1 MSNATQRFMSP
12 EVALE
17 DGTPPMSQR
26 IRTTQTASHWGVYN
40 VETDSRGRVLRTT
53 PFDADLDPASY
64 LSSLPDTV
72 RSPLR
77 IDRPYVRSGYL
88 RGKETKRNRGG
99 DAFVPVSWD
108 EALELI
114 ASELQRVKAQ
124 HGNEAIYGG
133 SYGWASAGRLHH
145 SPSVLKRFL
154 GLHGGYVDKRGNHS
168 FGAALQIMPYV
179 LGRSDIGE
187 LVVPWS
193 EIVEETEV
201 VVMFG
206 GSSLKNMQID
216 SGGAVVHENADW
228 FRRATQAKLRFVN
241 IGPSRNDMPA
251 DVAAEWIPIRPNTD
265 VALMLGL
272 AHTLSSEGLCDREF
286 LSKYC
291 EGYERFEA
299 YLTGTTGG
307 PAHDAQWASGI
318 TGAPIEVIKQLAR
331 TMARSRTLVTTG
343 WAVQRADHG
352 EQPVWM
358 TVTLAAMLGQIGL
371 PGRGFSLGFGSVNG
385 STRQHRTDLPKPSFP
400 LGPNPVKAYV
410 PVGRVADMLLRPGEQ
425 ISYDGKTVTYPDIRL
440 LYSVGGNPFHH
451 NGNLNRFLEGWQKPE
466 TIIVHEPWWNPAS
479 KHADIVLPATTT
491 MERNDIL
498 AQDYAPYWIAM
509 KQVIEPVGEA
519 RNDFDI
525 MANLAERLGF
535 GHAYTEGRN
544 EFGWLRHMYEGARAQ
559 LQARGFEVPDFESF
573 WAAGRFEVPA
583 PTKTKCLLGEFRTDP
598 QAHRLSTPSG
608 KIEIYSAKVASYN
621 YSDCPPQPTWLEPAE
636 WLGSPKATQF
646 PLHMLSCQPKSR
658 LHSQLDHSPES
669 RQSKVAGREALSMNP
684 HDAAA
689 RQLAAGDVVRVFNG
703 RGEFLASVKIADHLV
718 AGVVQIATGAWY
730 DPVVGGQPGSLEKH
744 GNPNMVTL
752 DTGTS
757 QLAQSPVAQT
767 VLVQVERH
775 ASPPTVTAF
784 DPPTF
789 ARR

>member
-1 MSNATQRFMSP
+1 MTY
-12 EVALE
+12 
-17 DGTPPMSQR
+17 R

-40 VETDSRGRVLRTT
+40 VQTDSRGQVVRTT
-53 PFDADLDPASY
+53 PFDADRHPPSY

-77 IDRPYVRSGYL
+77 IDRPHVRRGYL
-88 RGKETKRNRGG
+88 RGNERARNRGG

-145 SPSVLKRFL
+145 APSVLKRFL

-179 LGRSDIGE
+179 LGRSDINE

-193 EIVEETEV
+193 EVVEEAEV

-206 GSSLKNMQID
+206 GASLKNTQID
-216 SGGAVVHENADW
+216 SGGAVVHENPDW
-228 FRRATQAKLRFVN
+228 FRRAAQAKLRFVN
-241 IGPSRNDMPA
+241 IGPSRNDIPA

-265 VALMLGL
+265 VALMLGI
-272 AHTLSSEGLCDREF
+272 AHTLSSEGLCDRAF
-286 LSKYC
+286 LSTYC

-299 YLTGTTGG
+299 YLTGANGG
-307 PAHDAQWASGI
+307 PARDAHWASGI
-318 TGAPIEVIKQLAR
+318 TGAPAEVIEQLAR
-331 TMARSRTLVTTG
+331 TMARSRTLVTTS
-343 WAVQRADHG
+343 WSVQRADHG

-371 PGRGFSLGFGSVNG
+371 PGRGFSLGFGAVNG
-385 STRQHRTDLPKPSFP
+385 TTRLHRIDLPKPTFP

-410 PVGRVADMLLRPGEQ
+410 PVGRVADMLLRPGEK
-425 ISYDGKTVTYPDIRL
+425 ISYDGRTITYPDIRL
-440 LYSVGGNPFHH
+440 LYSIGGNPFHH
-451 NGNLNRFLEGWQKPE
+451 NGNLNRFLEGWQKPD
-466 TIIVHEPWWNPAS
+466 TIIVHEPWWNPPA

-498 AQDYAPYWIAM
+498 AQEFAPYWIAM

-544 EFGWLRHMYEGARAQ
+544 EFGWLRHMYDGARDR
-559 LQARGFEVPDFESF
+559 LQVLGFEAPAFDAF

-583 PTKTKCLLGEFRTDP
+583 PTKTKCLLGEFRADP
-598 QAHRLSTPSG
+598 QAHRLATPSG
-608 KIEIYSAKVASYN
+608 KIEIYSARVASYN

-636 WLGSPKATQF
+636 WLGSTMATQF
-646 PLHMLSCQPKSR
+646 PLHLLSCQPKSR
-658 LHSQLDHSPES
+658 LHSQLDHSPQS
-669 RQSKVAGREALSMNP
+669 RQSKVSGREALSMNP
-684 HDAAA
+684 HDAAE
-689 RQLAAGDVVRVFNG
+689 RELADGDVVRVFNC
-703 RGEFLASVKIADHLV
+703 RGEFLASVKIADHL
-718 AGVVQIATGAWY
+718 APGVVQIATGAWY
-730 DPVVGGQPGSLEKH
+730 DPVTGGQPGSLEKH

-767 VLVQVERH
+767 VLVQVEKH
-775 ASPPTVTAF
+775 ASPPPVTAF
-784 DPPTF
+784 DPPAF
-789 ARR
+789 ASR